1 MVDNVHEKKR
11 MRFEK
16 VQKMRGRVEMVDNKA
31 AKEVVKLRSRE
42 DHTPISTSSAVSV
55 KNTTKK
61 RVVK

>member
-31 AKEVVKLRSRE
+31 AKEVVKQRSRE

-61 RVVK
+61 KVVK